1 MINDA
6 GVDNGNN
13 CGRKMTEKIPKNR
26 AHLQPQ
32 GDMRE
37 IKLKY
42 NGATACVYIRD
53 NQLINI
59 FRRVVHTHKTY
70 VVCLFL

>member
-1 MINDA
+1 MEIIVVEND
-6 GVDNGNN
+6 
-13 CGRKMTEKIPKNR
+13 EKIPKI
-26 AHLQPQ
+26 HLQPQ
-32 GDMRE
+32 GNIRE

-59 FRRVVHTHKTY
+59 SRRVVHTQNLCRVFVFMNIIIAY
-70 VVCLFL
+70 IYFVS